1 MTGAEEL
8 MRTAAELAPAGDFRG
23 AAEALERAA
32 ALHEEAGR
40 DYDHARCL
48 QLAATLRRTNG
59 EPERAAELIAEAKAV
74 EIDDEP
80 LRVSILAEAAETAVV
95 NGDLH
100 ASLRA
105 YNGALSHS
113 CLSAEGR
120 NALLRRRAAALLALG
135 RVEEADRDYDAA
147 HQLLDAGHVRI
158 EQARALIAHGR
169 LNDAARVLAA
179 LQPKDLHARAEQRA
193 LEATLARA
201 AGDHATAEAKA
212 RAARDDALSAVAPVA
227 YLAAALELSEAL
239 AAQHKHAD
247 AYGTLADALATLGD
261 AIGEPAAREWIEP
274 ALLARRNDWGPDG
287 FAAARAEHER
297 RRRAAKE
304 AT

>member
-1 MTGAEEL
+1 VTGAEEL
-8 MRTAAELAPAGDFRG
+8 MEMAAQLAPAGDFD
-23 AAEALERAA
+23 AAADALERAA
-32 ALHEEAGR
+32 ALHAEAGR
-40 DYDHARCL
+40 GYDHARCL
-48 QLAATLRRTNG
+48 QLAATLHRTAG
-59 EPERAAELIAEAKAV
+59 RPERAAET
-74 EIDDEP
+74 
-80 LRVSILAEAAETAVV
+80 AAAT
-95 NGDLH
+95 GDLDE
-100 ASLRA
+100 ALRA
-105 YNGALSHS
+105 YNGALSHA

-135 RVEEADRDYDAA
+135 RVEEAERDYDAA
-147 HQLLDAGHVRI
+147 HALLDAGHVRI
-158 EQARALIAHGR
+158 EQARALIAHDR
-169 LNDAARVLAA
+169 TQDAARVLAA
-179 LQPKDLHARAEQRA
+179 LEPKDLHARAEQRA

-212 RAARDDALSAVAPVA
+212 RQARDDALSAVAPVA

-239 AAQHKHAD
+239 AAQHRHAD
-247 AYGTLADALATLGD
+247 AYGTLADALVTLGD

-274 ALLARRNDWGPDG
+274 ALIARRNDWGPDG